1 MQLMCHL
8 QIDKRRIEQKFG
20 IDFETYFAAD
30 LPKLKTFIADDL
42 LENNSER
49 IFIKGAG
56 KLIIRNV
63 AMCFDA
69 HLAEMTKE
77 KKPVFSKTV

>member
-8 QIDKRRIEQKFG
+8 EIDKRDIERKFG
-20 IDFETYFAAD
+20 INFETYFAAD
-30 LPKLKTFIADDL
+30 TPKLAPFIADGL

-69 HLAEMTKE
+69 HLAEMTKTN
-77 KKPVFSKTV
+77 KPVFSKTV